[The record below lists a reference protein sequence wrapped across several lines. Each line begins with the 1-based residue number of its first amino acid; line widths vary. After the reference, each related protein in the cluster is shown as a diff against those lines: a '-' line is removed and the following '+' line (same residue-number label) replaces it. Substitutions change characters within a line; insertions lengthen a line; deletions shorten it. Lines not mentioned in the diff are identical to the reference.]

1 MLNLL
6 IGFVL
11 GYIVAV
17 CLTYLL
23 GLGRSVIML
32 KQIQYIAATVFS
44 YIDECLLEATIYK
57 EIAMDE
63 SSLSEREKD
72 SRRILN
78 RNTINT
84 IQQSSVKSF
93 INLWPDNYS
102 NLLEFRNWEQ
112 MKTYLENQAIINK
125 ELK

>member
-44 YIDECLLEATIYK
+44 YIDECLLEAPIYK

-63 SSLSEREKD
+63 SSLSER
-72 SRRILN
+72 
-78 RNTINT
+78 
-84 IQQSSVKSF
+84 
-93 INLWPDNYS
+93 
-102 NLLEFRNWEQ
+102 
-112 MKTYLENQAIINK
+112 
-125 ELK
+125 

>member
-1 MLNLL
+1 M
-6 IGFVL
+6 
-11 GYIVAV
+11 
-17 CLTYLL
+17 
-23 GLGRSVIML
+23 
-32 KQIQYIAATVFS
+32 IQYIAATVFS
-44 YIDECLLEATIYK
+44 YVEECLLEATIYK

-112 MKTYLENQAIINK
+112 MKTYLENQASINK